1 VDKAPVLPISIWLK
15 IEQSAQSIAAYAAEP
30 ALHGLST
37 GCSTVFVRKPNAW
50 V

>member
-1 VDKAPVLPISIWLK
+1 MDKTPVLPISIWLK
-15 IEQSAQSIAAYAAEP
+15 NEQSAQSIAAYAAKP